1 MTLIRDFYAL
11 HRIPE
16 LDCTLPKTCAYAQH
30 CLDLLRCSVTAPTQ
44 GSLCAYF
51 DFGQQDTL
59 AFRADMDALPIGEDT
74 GLSYSSLHPGQMH
87 ACGHDGHTAIL
98 LELARRLH
106 HKKALPHNILLIFQ
120 PGEEQMGGA
129 KQLCLSGIFE
139 KYKVRAIF
147 GLHLWPKL
155 TKGKIHGKK
164 GAMMAQSSSITA
176 RFVGKSCH
184 IASKKEGIDALFACC
199 RFYEQVHRLCP
210 SAPHLLAFGK
220 LEGGTAGNVLCDHAA
235 LYGSLRCFDS
245 RVHCRLRQRL
255 FALWKQIAGNTGC
268 GGALEITEGYP
279 AVYNDASLFAAVC
292 GAYPIT
298 PLQKKSW
305 AAEDFSFYQQKVPGA
320 FFFLG
325 LGDTPALHS
334 PQFCFDPGVLEQG
347 VRFFETLCEKI
358 T

>member
-16 LDCTLPKTCAYAQH
+16 LDCTLPKTCSYVKR
-30 CLDLLRCSVTAPTQ
+30 CLSVLRCNVTSPTT

-51 DFGQQDTL
+51 DFGQEDAL
-59 AFRADMDALPIGEDT
+59 AFRADMDALPIEEAT
-74 GLSYSSLHPGQMH
+74 GLHYSSVHAGQMH

-106 HKKALPHNILLIFQ
+106 QKKTLSHNILLIFQ
-120 PGEEQMGGA
+120 PGEEQKGGA
-129 KQLCLSGIFE
+129 GQLCDSGIFE
-139 KYKVRAIF
+139 QYKVRAIF

-155 TKGKIHGKK
+155 TKGKIHGKS
-164 GAMMAQSSSITA
+164 GAMMAQSSGITA
-176 RFVGKSCH
+176 CFEGKSCH
-184 IASKKEGIDALFACC
+184 IASKKEGVDALFACC
-199 RFYEQVHRLCP
+199 RFYEQACALRA

-220 LEGGTAGNVLCDHAA
+220 LEGGTAGNVVCDRAV
-235 LYGSLRCFDS
+235 LYGSLRCFHP
-245 RVHCRLRQRL
+245 RVHSHLRKRLL
-255 FALWKQIAGNTGC
+255 TLWKQVAADTGC
-268 GGALEITEGYP
+268 SGALEITEGYP
-279 AVYNDASLFAAVC
+279 AVYNDASLFSAVC
-292 GAYPIT
+292 RVYPVA
-298 PLQKKSW
+298 PLLQKSW

-334 PQFCFDPGVLEQG
+334 PQFCFDPDVLQQG